1 METLTNKRVKTM
13 KQVDK
18 DLTTLDEIIWIAM
31 HKVAITNFSYIKD
44 SDEFLDFQERIEKLI
59 NNDN

>member
-1 METLTNKRVKTM
+1 MKI

-18 DLTTLDEIIWIAM
+18 DLTTLDEIIYIAM
-31 HKVAITNFSYIKD
+31 YKTSILNFTYIKD

-59 NNDN
+59 NNDL

>member
-1 METLTNKRVKTM
+1 M